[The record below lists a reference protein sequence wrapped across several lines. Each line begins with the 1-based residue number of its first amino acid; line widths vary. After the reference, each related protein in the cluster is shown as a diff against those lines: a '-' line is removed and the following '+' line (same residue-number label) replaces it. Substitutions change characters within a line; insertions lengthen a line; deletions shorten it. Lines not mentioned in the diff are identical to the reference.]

1 MMKRVGLF
9 AIAFFVMIP
18 TTLVAALSSIFLIGS
33 VVDAIRP
40 GHDPINGLFVILF
53 IIFGW
58 FGIVTLWRLYHAF
71 LEPNSPNINQP
82 LAWLGLF
89 CGSTASVILVVSAGG
104 TITFKLLFF
113 GWPLI
118 AAAFFSALLLK
129 RNAA

>member
-1 MMKRVGLF
+1 MKRVALF
-9 AIAFFVMIP
+9 IIAFFVMIP

-33 VVDAIRP
+33 IINAIRP
-40 GHDPINGLFVILF
+40 GHDPTNGLFVIF
-53 IIFGW
+53 FMFFGW

-71 LEPNSPNINQP
+71 LESNSPNVNEP

-89 CGSTASVILVVSAGG
+89 CGSAASVILVVSAGG

-118 AAAFFSALLLK
+118 AAVFFSALLLK
-129 RNAA
+129 PNAA